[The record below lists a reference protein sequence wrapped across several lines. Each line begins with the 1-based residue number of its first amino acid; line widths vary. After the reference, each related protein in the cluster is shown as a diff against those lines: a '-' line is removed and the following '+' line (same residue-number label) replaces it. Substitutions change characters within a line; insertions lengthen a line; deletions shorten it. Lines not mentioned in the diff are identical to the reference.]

1 MHKHLFQQID
11 VLYFP
16 LAGGSGAGQGRGG
29 GLGTGAGGGLGSG
42 VLDFLYTIHCFHIQ
56 LDVWACAS
64 LVK

>member
-16 LAGGSGAGQGRGG
+16 LAGESGAGQGPG
-29 GLGTGAGGGLGSG
+29 GGGLGSG